1 MSEYQ
6 ETYRCDGIEWGIAE
20 IEDGVAIYNI
30 FDIFDDNVPTDEVA
44 AEKLFIQVLDDGSG
58 RFYWQVGLA
67 GREGGNFFDGFED
80 TFEKAA
86 QAAYEV
92 YYREGLLPTG
102 SLYGIDALR

>member
-6 ETYRCDGIEWGIAE
+6 QTYRWDGIEWGIAE

-30 FDIFDDNVPTDEVA
+30 FDIFDDNVPYDEVA
-44 AEKLFIQVLDDGSG
+44 AEKLFIQILADTVE
-58 RFYWQVGLA
+58 FQWQVGLA
-67 GREGGNFFDGFED
+67 GRSGGVEFEGIED

-92 YYREGLLPTG
+92 YYREGLSPEG
-102 SLYGIDALR
+102 KLYGIDAIR